1 MNWNL
6 SEIFSHTMDM
16 SFKASVI
23 ILLIMT
29 IKHVLGNRLSPGWHY
44 GLWFMLI
51 LRLILPGSLESSMSL
66 YNLFPGPSQWG
77 VDGNLFGFFPDA
89 PQEMTGVSPGP
100 STPVHPVPDLTPLT
114 NILAVIWFSVAG
126 AMVAYIFLRSLTF
139 LMAVRN
145 HSQVTWETPLN
156 LLESCKKE
164 LGIKTV
170 LVLMETDL
178 VQSPALF
185 GYIRPRILLPRGMIE
200 SMDENALRLVF
211 LHELRHL
218 KHHDILTGLMAAIL
232 LALHWFNP
240 LVWIAFHTMKQ
251 DREFACDAMTLS
263 HLTLPEHRAY
273 GLVLLNLA
281 SGKNGKNGKKPFSFT
296 GLTGIMEHKSAL
308 KRRIEMIPAFKKRSP
323 WYTLVV
329 TACYLLLGMTVLTS
343 AQVSATKTQTDQ
355 TQISKTLVNLLVQ
368 EAYGKVTPYYDATMA
383 RALPPKKLKAVW
395 EGLISKTGAF
405 KKIKATRSGQ
415 QGEFDI
421 IFVTCDFANGPLDIK
436 FVFNRESKIS
446 GMWFVPTQQ

>member
-6 SEIFSHTMDM
+6 SEIFLHTMDV
-16 SFKASVI
+16 SRKASVI
-23 ILLIMT
+23 ILLIMI
-29 IKHVLGNRLSPGWHY
+29 IKRVLGNRLSPGWHY

-51 LRLILPGSLESSMSL
+51 LRLILPWPLESGMSI
-66 YNLFPGPSQWG
+66 YNLFPGPPQLG
-77 VDGNLFGFFPDA
+77 FDGDLFGFLAHASRD
-89 PQEMTGVSPGP
+89 MTGSSAPAP
-100 STPVHPVPDLTPLT
+100 FNTAHPAHYLNPLT
-114 NILAVIWFSVAG
+114 KGLPFIWISVAL
-126 AMVAYIFLRSLTF
+126 AMLAYIFLRSLSF

-145 HSQVTWETPLN
+145 HSQVTWEPALN
-156 LLESCKKE
+156 LLEACKKE

-178 VQSPALF
+178 VQTPALF

-200 SMDENALRLVF
+200 HMDEKALRHVF

-218 KHHDILTGLMAAIL
+218 KHHDILTGLIAAVL

-240 LVWIAFHTMKQ
+240 FVWIAFHTMKR

-263 HLTLPEHRAY
+263 HLTLPEHREY

-281 SGKNGKNGKKPFSFT
+281 SSKNGKNAFSFT
-296 GLTGIMEHKSAL
+296 GLTGIMEHKSAI

-329 TACYLLLGMTVLTS
+329 TACYLLLGATVLTS
-343 AQVSATKTQTDQ
+343 AQISATKSQADLTLV
-355 TQISKTLVNLLVQ
+355 SKTLVDLLVQ
-368 EAYGKVTPYYDATMA
+368 GEYGKVTRYYDADMA
-383 RALPPKKLKAVW
+383 RALPPEKLKTAW
-395 EGLISKTGAF
+395 EGLISKTGTF
-405 KKIKATRSGQ
+405 KKIRATRSGQ
-415 QGEFDI
+415 HGEFDI
-421 IFVTCDFANGPLDIK
+421 IFVTCDFTNGPLDVK

-446 GMWFVPTQQ
+446 GMWFVPTQQE